1 MYPSIHTGIACNL
14 DSNIITATLPLL
26 EQEHVEA
33 IEWSFDALFNW
44 NEVPAWFRDLLQVFA
59 DAGRLTG
66 HGIFFSIFSARWSAK
81 QDLWLEQLRQ
91 LNRELPFDHVS
102 EHFGFMSGRDF
113 HHGAPLSVP
122 LTASTLAIGQDRLL
136 RIQDACQCPVGLEN
150 LAFAF
155 SLEEVRQHGA
165 FLEQLLEPVN
175 GFIILDLHNLYCQMK
190 NFDLGFDV
198 LIHSYP
204 LHRVR
209 EIHISGG
216 SWEPSTI
223 IPTRNIR
230 RDTHDDAVPEEVFEM
245 LAQTIALCPALKFI
259 FLEQLGAGL
268 HTVSQQ
274 SQFRSD
280 YLRIC
285 EIVKKH
291 APAVAQG
298 DDKNFSPRPNLQP
311 PSAHVQDAVLYE
323 EQRRLSRIL
332 ETASDCQD
340 ARQKLESSILKN
352 SAWHTEAWPDYM
364 LETALR
370 IAQKWKDGF

>member
-1 MYPSIHTGIACNL
+1 MHPSIHTGIACNL
-14 DSNIITATLPLL
+14 DSNIITAALPLL
-26 EQEHVEA
+26 EHEHVEA

-44 NEVPAWFRDLLQVFA
+44 SEVPAWFRDLLQVFA

-113 HHGAPLSVP
+113 HQGAPLSVP

-136 RIQDACQCPVGLEN
+136 RIQDACQCPIGLEN

-155 SLEEVRQHGA
+155 SLEDVRQHGA

-190 NFDLGFDV
+190 NFDLGLEE

-216 SWEPSTI
+216 SWEPSTCL
-223 IPTRNIR
+223 PKRNIR
-230 RDTHDDAVPEEVFEM
+230 RDTHDDAVPQEVFEM
-245 LAQTIALCPALKFI
+245 LAQTIVLCPSLKFI

-268 HTVSQQ
+268 LAVSQQ
-274 SQFRSD
+274 EQFRSD

-285 EIVKKH
+285 EIVKKQ
-291 APAVAQG
+291 ALAVSG
-298 DDKNFSPRPNLQP
+298 DAAESFSPLPVLQL
-311 PSAHVQDAVLYE
+311 PSAHIEDNALYE
-323 EQRRLSRIL
+323 EQRLLSHIL
-332 ETASDCQD
+332 ETASDWQD
-340 ARQKLESSILKN
+340 ARRKLESSILKN

-370 IAQKWKDGF
+370 IAQKWKSGF

>member
-1 MYPSIHTGIACNL
+1 MPSAIHTGIACNL
-14 DSNIITATLPLL
+14 DTNILTATLPLM
-26 EQEHVEA
+26 EQGSVEA
-33 IEWSFDALFNW
+33 IEWSFDALFHW
-44 NEVPAWFRDLLQVFA
+44 NEVPAWFRDLLRIFA

-66 HGIFFSIFSARWSAK
+66 HGIFFSIFSARWSEK

-102 EHFGFMSGRDF
+102 EHFGFMSGRNF

-122 LTASTLAIGQDRLL
+122 LTVSTLAIGRDRLL

-155 SLEEVRQHGA
+155 SPEDVKQHGA
-165 FLEQLLEPVN
+165 FLEQLLEPVD
-175 GFIILDLHNLYCQMK
+175 GFIILDLHNLYCQIK
-190 NFDLGFDV
+190 NFDCGFES
-198 LIHSYP
+198 LLHSYP

-216 SWEPSTI
+216 SWEPSSTI
-223 IPTRNIR
+223 PARTIR

-245 LAQTIALCPALKFI
+245 LAKTIPHCPALKYI
-259 FLEQLGAGL
+259 CMEQLGIGL
-268 HTVSQQ
+268 QSHAQQ
-274 SQFRSD
+274 ERFRSD

-285 EIVKKH
+285 EIVQQYT
-291 APAVAQG
+291 PSVQQYSTPS
-298 DDKNFSPRPNLQP
+298 FSP
-311 PSAHVQDAVLYE
+311 PSNRQFPLSPLQDAVLYE
-323 EQRRLSRIL
+323 EQRQLSRIL
-332 ETASDCQD
+332 ETAADYRE
-340 ARQKLESSILKN
+340 ARNKLDSSILKN